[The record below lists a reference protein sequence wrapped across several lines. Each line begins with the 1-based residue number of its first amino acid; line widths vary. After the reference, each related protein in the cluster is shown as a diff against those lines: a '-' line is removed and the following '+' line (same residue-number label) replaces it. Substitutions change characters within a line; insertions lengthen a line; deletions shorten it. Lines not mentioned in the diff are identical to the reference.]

1 MNPPEKAWQ
10 RLAAAARRAPP
21 DAPATVPYGFAT
33 RVAAQA
39 LAQPAPAGL
48 SLERLALRA
57 LGVACL
63 AAMLGVAANYSV
75 FTNGGADEE
84 GFFTTD
90 DPAAI
95 VLEVS

>member
-1 MNPPEKAWQ
+1 MTSPDKAWQ
-10 RLAAAARRAPP
+10 RLVAAARRAP
-21 DAPATVPYGFAT
+21 AGASAAAPYGFAT
-33 RVAAQA
+33 RVAARA

-48 SLERLALRA
+48 SLERLAFRA

-63 AAMLGVAANYSV
+63 TAVLGVAVHYTLL
-75 FTNGGADEE
+75 TNGSAEEE

>member
-1 MNPPEKAWQ
+1 MNRPDKAWQ
-10 RLAAAARRAPP
+10 RLVTAARRAPA
-21 DAPATVPYGFAT
+21 DASTSVPYGFAT

-63 AAMLGVAANYSV
+63 AAVLGVAANYSV
-75 FTNGGADEE
+75 FTNGSAEEE

-95 VLEVS
+95 VLDVS

>member
-1 MNPPEKAWQ
+1 MNRPDKAWQ
-10 RLAAAARRAPP
+10 RLVTAARRAPV
-21 DAPATVPYGFAT
+21 DTAAPVPYGFAT

-39 LAQPAPAGL
+39 LAQPVPAGL

-63 AAMLGVAANYSV
+63 AAVLGIAANYSV
-75 FTNGGADEE
+75 ITNGSTEEE

-95 VLEVS
+95 VLDVS

>member
-1 MNPPEKAWQ
+1 MNRPDQAWQ
-10 RLAAAARRAPP
+10 RLVAAARRAPA
-21 DAPATVPYGFAT
+21 DAAATVPHGFAT
-33 RVAAQA
+33 RVASQA
-39 LAQPAPAGL
+39 LAEPAPAGL

-63 AAMLGVAANYSV
+63 AAVLGVAASYSV
-75 FTNGGADEE
+75 LANGNAGVE
-84 GFFTTD
+84 GFFITD

>member
-1 MNPPEKAWQ
+1 MNSPEKAWQ
-10 RLAAAARRAPP
+10 RLAAAARRAPA
-21 DAPATVPYGFAT
+21 DAPVTVPFGFAT
-33 RVAAQA
+33 RVAARG

-57 LGVACL
+57 VGVACL
-63 AAMLGVAANYSV
+63 AAMLGVAANYSA
-75 FTNGGADEE
+75 FTNGSADEE

>member
-1 MNPPEKAWQ
+1 MNPPDKAWQ
-10 RLAAAARRAPP
+10 RLVAAARRAPAGATAA
-21 DAPATVPYGFAT
+21 APFGFAT

-48 SLERLALRA
+48 SLERLAYRA

-63 AAMLGVAANYSV
+63 TAVLGVATHFAL
-75 FTNGGADEE
+75 FATAGGEEE

>member
-10 RLAAAARRAPP
+10 RLVAAARRAPA
-21 DAPATVPYGFAT
+21 DAPAVAPYGFAT
-33 RVAAQA
+33 RVAAEA
-39 LAQPAPAGL
+39 LAQRAPAGL

-57 LGVACL
+57 FGVACL
-63 AAMLGVAANYSV
+63 AAVLGVAANYSV
-75 FTNGGADEE
+75 FTNGSGDEE

-95 VLEVS
+95 VLDVS

>member
-1 MNPPEKAWQ
+1 MTPPDKAWQ
-10 RLAAAARRAPP
+10 RLVVAARRAPA
-21 DAPATVPYGFAT
+21 DAPAEVPHGFAT

-39 LAQPAPAGL
+39 LAQPMPAGL

-63 AAMLGVAANYSV
+63 AAALGVAANYSV
-75 FTNGGADEE
+75 LTNGGAEEE
-84 GFFTTD
+84 GFFATD

>member
-1 MNPPEKAWQ
+1 MNTPENAWQ

-21 DAPATVPYGFAT
+21 DAPATVPFGFAT

-57 LGVACL
+57 VGVACL
-63 AAMLGVAANYSV
+63 AAVLGVAANYSV
-75 FTNGGADEE
+75 LANGGAEE
-84 GFFTTD
+84 ERFFTTD